1 MVEYAHLVIKLDLKE
16 AMAQVKEAC
25 ENIQRTADH
34 CRQHAHGMDIHEL
47 MLRQDDLCETYIT
60 RLQNQIYA
68 LGSEVRVKGMT
79 DPFNSSR
86 DKRQYQKFRGADE
99 TYAELVGRVK
109 KEGKDGFVK
118 KMGLPLSM
126 RDDVGDRFCGFHDLV
141 SDERSDHLKA
151 RCQAWWLPEMSE
163 KMPDLRFTPE
173 AVKIFEHFGDTQDV
187 YYLRR
192 NLERFMT
199 MQPVT
204 ARQYL
209 RRRTKKPFWKVYQR
223 QDTWTP
229 KLPTVPE
236 KEEKG
241 GSSQTTIV
249 ARPEVGR
256 TVYGSRK
263 ADKKENQGSEEGSSE
278 GLSTLDKVLLAS
290 DAARLANAVRKK
302 ANKKKMDEIANVNEN
317 VPTGKR
323 KKILNKAGDTAKK
336 FLDKAAWGRG
346 FKKIKPILKL
356 PRGKRSAEEKG
367 LLQRVKRWVMKVKR
381 QVGLVGMGS
390 VLVGGY
396 IVEHEWDWIKGQLGI
411 GTGEPAAGVVQQVN
425 LNEDHARILA
435 QHVDDLEK
443 ATMELRHRVVEGV
456 REEMLLLT
464 YERVVGMMDQV
475 KEQYDRLYFAVE
487 TLISTKRLST
497 AVVSPPDMYQEILA
511 ITSELRTEGLE
522 LLMEESQ
529 EIFEMEASYILF
541 ANMTLAIY
549 VHLPVGKLGSSM
561 KLYQFVPTPFR
572 FENRSELFMVEPP
585 RQLLA
590 SSPNVELVQVELSAL
605 DFELCD
611 HIRSTYYCPARTRW
625 TYDTRQSCLTALY
638 RRDALVVNEKCP
650 ISAIPYEDMSVQLDE
665 KTFILAVDG
674 DEVFRFMCNEK
685 LVSSMRLSGL
695 CLLYTSPSPRDK
707 RQSRMPSSA

>member
-99 TYAELVGRVK
+99 TYAELVERVK

-263 ADKKENQGSEEGSSE
+263 ADKKENQESEEGSSD

-290 DAARLANAVRKK
+290 DAARLANA
-302 ANKKKMDEIANVNEN
+302 
-317 VPTGKR
+317 
-323 KKILNKAGDTAKK
+323 
-336 FLDKAAWGRG
+336 
-346 FKKIKPILKL
+346 
-356 PRGKRSAEEKG
+356 
-367 LLQRVKRWVMKVKR
+367 
-381 QVGLVGMGS
+381 
-390 VLVGGY
+390 
-396 IVEHEWDWIKGQLGI
+396 
-411 GTGEPAAGVVQQVN
+411 
-425 LNEDHARILA
+425 
-435 QHVDDLEK
+435 
-443 ATMELRHRVVEGV
+443 
-456 REEMLLLT
+456 
-464 YERVVGMMDQV
+464 
-475 KEQYDRLYFAVE
+475 
-487 TLISTKRLST
+487 
-497 AVVSPPDMYQEILA
+497 
-511 ITSELRTEGLE
+511 
-522 LLMEESQ
+522 
-529 EIFEMEASYILF
+529 
-541 ANMTLAIY
+541 
-549 VHLPVGKLGSSM
+549 
-561 KLYQFVPTPFR
+561 
-572 FENRSELFMVEPP
+572 
-585 RQLLA
+585 
-590 SSPNVELVQVELSAL
+590 
-605 DFELCD
+605 
-611 HIRSTYYCPARTRW
+611 
-625 TYDTRQSCLTALY
+625 
-638 RRDALVVNEKCP
+638 
-650 ISAIPYEDMSVQLDE
+650 
-665 KTFILAVDG
+665 
-674 DEVFRFMCNEK
+674 
-685 LVSSMRLSGL
+685 
-695 CLLYTSPSPRDK
+695 CLLYTSPSPRD
-707 RQSRMPSSA
+707 S